1 MWQWSLTSTA
11 VRFDCNQ
18 CLESFGSFIHSS
30 WHSLGSLFV
39 CLLQKVPQVMRAL
52 TPTNSPLSSP
62 SKHGDR
68 FIPSRAGAN
77 WSVNFHRIHVSH
89 SQSQPDSSRHVQSQ
103 LQAFRPN
110 HLIISKR
117 IVAFIYFSFLIN
129 VSFACRRMKNHRIR
143 TGRPKTAGQTAAKVT
158 SVLTFRIRHW
168 CRRFYPDMNLLNLQN
183 MNESNLSKSHDIYSL
198 QILVCVSV
206 SSPN

>member
-1 MWQWSLTSTA
+1 MQ
-11 VRFDCNQ
+11 
-18 CLESFGSFIHSS
+18 
-30 WHSLGSLFV
+30 
-39 CLLQKVPQVMRAL
+39 AL

-89 SQSQPDSSRHVQSQ
+89 SQSQPASSCHVQSQ

-110 HLIISKR
+110 HLIISKH

-158 SVLTFRIRHW
+158 SVLVFWISAVSQTDIDALS
-168 CRRFYPDMNLLNLQN
+168 RRFYPDMNLQNLQN
-183 MNESNLSKSHDIYSL
+183 MNESNLSKSNNICSI
-198 QILVCVSV
+198 QMCVSV
-206 SSPN
+206 SSTNKSFHLCSTEYRLILDYICVGVS